1 MRSRALSSSV
11 RHRVPIDAGLILLQ
25 ILLMFAVAF
34 LYSNLGLGGGLLF
47 VPILLSTGVA
57 DHMIAVPIS
66 LSLTIMT
73 ATSSVLNHRRKGF
86 VDFRLAR
93 TLVVG
98 TLLGTLLGTTV
109 SIYVLN
115 AVTFELFFVAV
126 ILVFGAIMLR
136 DWLRNARSVDSD
148 DEAKLSR
155 ERIAG
160 ATAAVTGSGLV
171 SGALGVGGGLLN
183 VPILVYLLGRKTRTA
198 IGTSSLLIVP
208 TAAFG
213 FALYTVELWTRSGG
227 LGLPEE
233 FLVIPILMPI
243 VFVGAYI
250 GSRWGL
256 ARLKTR
262 SVALLFILV
271 LFVAAAKLVYDLV
284 P

>member
-1 MRSRALSSSV
+1 
-11 RHRVPIDAGLILLQ
+11 
-25 ILLMFAVAF
+25 MFAVAF
-34 LYSNLGLGGGLLF
+34 LYSNLGLGGGLRF

-57 DHMIAVPIS
+57 DHTIAVPIS

-98 TLLGTLLGTTV
+98 TLLGTVLGTTV

-115 AVTFELFFVAV
+115 ALTFELFFVAV
-126 ILVFGAIMLR
+126 ILVFGTILLR

-148 DEAKLSR
+148 DDARLSR

-198 IGTSSLLIVP
+198 IGTSSLLIAP

-213 FALYTVELWTRSGG
+213 FVLYVVELWTRSGG
-227 LGLPEE
+227 LVLPEE
-233 FLVIPILMPI
+233 FLLIPILMPV
-243 VFVGAYI
+243 VFAGAYI

-256 ARLKTR
+256 ERLKTR

-271 LFVAAAKLVYDLV
+271 LFVAAVKLVYDLV

>member
-1 MRSRALSSSV
+1 
-11 RHRVPIDAGLILLQ
+11 
-25 ILLMFAVAF
+25 MFAVAF

-47 VPILLSTGVA
+47 VPILLFTGVA
-57 DHMIAVPIS
+57 DHTIAVPIS

-98 TLLGTLLGTTV
+98 TLLGTVLGTTV

-115 AVTFELFFVAV
+115 ALTFELFFVAV
-126 ILVFGAIMLR
+126 ILVFGTILLR
-136 DWLRNARSVDSD
+136 DWLRNARPVDSND
-148 DEAKLSR
+148 DARLSR

-213 FALYTVELWTRSGG
+213 FVLYVVELWTRSGG
-227 LGLPEE
+227 LVLPEE
-233 FLVIPILMPI
+233 FLLIPILMPV
-243 VFVGAYI
+243 VFAGAYI

-256 ARLKTR
+256 ERLKTR

-271 LFVAAAKLVYDLV
+271 LFVAAVKLVYDLV